1 MKKFTSY
8 LFLFTSSFLLSSCTA
23 EQEFTTWPCR
33 FVYDNSIHL
42 DQTLA
47 TATNPAITGIFCK
60 ITERVQGGTKYLVFE
75 NNQGLSSEQRE
86 TAEDLRMNLRLG
98 LNGGIIV
105 GFSHFS
111 GFAGY
116 DIQCPNC
123 VRKENNRTNPNY
135 RVNMDS
141 KGIATCSKCK
151 KQYDM
156 NNGGLIINGEE
167 GDKGLERYRNAQ
179 TTGPQGTTTI
189 FSE

>member
-1 MKKFTSY
+1 MKSLIAKLLT
-8 LFLFTSSFLLSSCTA
+8 LTACVLLSSCSA

-47 TATNPAITGIFCK
+47 TATNPDITATFCK

-86 TAEDLRMNLRLG
+86 TAEEQQRNLRLG

-111 GFAGY
+111 GFAAY

-123 VRKENNRTNPNY
+123 VRKENNRSNPNY
-135 RVNMDS
+135 RVIMDS

-156 NNGGLIINGEE
+156 NSGGLILNGEKD
-167 GDKGLERYRNAQ
+167 DKGLERYRNAH
-179 TTGPQGTTTI
+179 TAGPQGTTTV

>member
-1 MKKFTSY
+1 MKKLF
-8 LFLFTSSFLLSSCTA
+8 LLPFLFTLLLLTGCGA
-23 EQEFTTWPCR
+23 EQEYSSWPCR
-33 FVYDNSIHL
+33 FIYDNSIHL

-47 TATNPAITGIFCK
+47 TATNPVVTGIFCK
-60 ITERVQGGTKYLVFE
+60 ITERVQGGIKYFVFE

-105 GFSHFS
+105 GFSNFN
-111 GFAGY
+111 GFAAY

-123 VRKENNRTNPNY
+123 VRKENNRVNPNY
-135 RVNMDS
+135 PVKMDS
-141 KGIATCSKCK
+141 KGIATCTKCG

-156 NNGGLIINGEE
+156 NSGGLIVNGQE

-179 TTGPQGTTTI
+179 TSGPQGTLSV

>member
-1 MKKFTSY
+1 MKKLF
-8 LFLFTSSFLLSSCTA
+8 LLPFLFTLLLLTGCTA
-23 EQEFTTWPCR
+23 EQEFTSWPCR

-47 TATNPAITGIFCK
+47 TATNADITGIFCK
-60 ITERVQGGTKYLVFE
+60 ITERVQGGVKFLVFE

-86 TAEDLRMNLRLG
+86 TAEDLQRNFRLG

-105 GFSHFS
+105 GYSHFS
-111 GFAGY
+111 GFAAY

-123 VRKENNRTNPNY
+123 VYKENNRTNPNY
-135 RVNMDS
+135 RVTMDN

-156 NNGGLIINGEE
+156 NNGGLIVNGEE
-167 GDKGLERYRNAQ
+167 GDSGLERYRNAH
-179 TTGPQGTTTI
+179 TSGPMGTITVL
-189 FSE
+189 SE